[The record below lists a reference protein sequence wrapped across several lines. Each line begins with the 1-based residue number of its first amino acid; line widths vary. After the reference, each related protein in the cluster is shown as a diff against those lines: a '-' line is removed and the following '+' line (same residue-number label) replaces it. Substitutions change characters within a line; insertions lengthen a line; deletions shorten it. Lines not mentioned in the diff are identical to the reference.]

1 MFLEKM
7 TMSSIDW
14 VEQIVLPNVGSSRIH
29 WRQNGPVKGTPPCDC
44 WAGTLAFSC
53 LWTWT
58 ETLALPGSPGCQ
70 ASDSDWNHTV
80 VSPGCSSRNLSD
92 SMITWSKASWL
103 FSDLSTFYSRLVGSA
118 LWRSLTVA
126 QSLRLRF
133 FPKLLPVGSRSCGH
147 SYFSGSIRFHFFF
160 CLREKNHIASNLIFK

>member
-1 MFLEKM
+1 MLLHIFIHMYQRVPMKIIRESRRARRHILLLLTWEQGHKKISPSCSFYVSNLTGPQGGQTLVRRYFGVSVRMFLEKM

-58 ETLALPGSPGCQ
+58 EKLVLPGFWAWQ
-70 ASDSDWNHTV
+70 LSDWT
-80 VSPGCSSRNLSD
+80 L
-92 SMITWSKASWL
+92 L
-103 FSDLSTFYSRLVGSA
+103 TFLV
-118 LWRSLTVA
+118 
-126 QSLRLRF
+126 LRL
-133 FPKLLPVGSRSCGH
+133 LDLD
-147 SYFSGSIRFHFFF
+147 
-160 CLREKNHIASNLIFK
+160 